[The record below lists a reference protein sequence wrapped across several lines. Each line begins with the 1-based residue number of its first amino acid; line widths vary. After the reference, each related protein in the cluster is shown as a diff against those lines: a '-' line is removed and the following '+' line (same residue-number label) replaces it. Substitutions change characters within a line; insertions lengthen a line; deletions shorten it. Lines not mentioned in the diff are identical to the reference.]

1 MSWPIAT
8 VATLLWFG
16 AWLCLASKYTAT
28 KEGDALV
35 QAFSRL
41 LPAFVVMTCL
51 IVFAATPDRQS
62 ILSLMV
68 LWLHHMSFWLLFVFL
83 IAGQYFQVEAWWK
96 IRRRMSRQS
105 VGATYRRFW
114 ILTEIVPAPVALM
127 IFLTGL
133 RLIWQGE
140 GNVAPPNVGNSLSAF
155 WLQALIIGFSLFFWD
170 GIFGYTPIVRGLRKS
185 CDTEGGPAESCPQAP
200 PFIETIQLLIH
211 LLSWPLVFLM
221 GVFRWDFPTVLTSP
235 IEGAEHRLSFLPAGW
250 PAVTT
255 AISLWLLI
263 GLFVSLV
270 RFRFKFVT
278 YHNRVSV
285 NPPKSI

>member
-8 VATLLWFG
+8 VAMLLWVG
-16 AWLCLASKYTAT
+16 IWLCLASKYTAT

-41 LPAFVVMTCL
+41 LPAFVVITCL
-51 IVFAATPDRQS
+51 IAFAAIPARTS
-62 ILSLMV
+62 VVSAMV

-96 IRRRMSRQS
+96 IRSRMSRQS

-133 RLIWQGE
+133 RLIWQAS
-140 GNVAPPNVGNSLSAF
+140 GNIASPNGGNSLSAF
-155 WLQALIIGFSLFFWD
+155 WLQTLIIGFSLFFWD
-170 GIFGYTPIVRGLRKS
+170 GIFGYTPIVRALRKS
-185 CDTEGGPAESCPQAP
+185 WDTESGATESRQQAP
-200 PFIETIQLLIH
+200 PFIESIQLLIH
-211 LLSWPLVFLM
+211 LLSWPLVFLV

-235 IEGAEHRLSFLPAGW
+235 IEAAEHRLGFLPTGW
-250 PAVTT
+250 PEVTM
-255 AISLWLLI
+255 AIVLWLLI
-263 GLFVSLV
+263 GLLVSLT
-270 RFRFKFVT
+270 RFCFRLVT
-278 YHNRVSV
+278 ATNRSR
-285 NPPKSI
+285 KLF